1 MTSAILP
8 LMHRV
13 RTEFGSLYAGRLR
26 GLYLFGSYARGEQDN
41 ESDLDILIVL
51 DRVDHYAG
59 EVDRTSYLVSE
70 LSLAHG
76 VSISRVFVSEAE
88 WRNGQTPFLL
98 NVREEALAA

>member
-13 RTEFGSLYAGRLR
+13 RTEFCSLYGGRLR

-59 EVDRTSYLVSE
+59 EVDRTSFLVSQ

-76 VSISRVFVSEAE
+76 VSISRVFVSEAD

-98 NVREEALAA
+98 NVREEVLAA